1 MNQDPFKTMYG
12 ISDTVVGMAQEAMT
26 TVSSVFERID
36 KIKEYNQLRVL
47 QAFRNAHFAEAHL
60 GATTGYGYDDMGREK
75 IEEMY
80 AEIFGAEAA
89 YVRIQVTCGTQ
100 ILVACLFGI
109 LKPGEEMLAA
119 SGRPYD
125 TLASALGVEKKDDTF
140 TGSLLDYGMKY
151 NEVQLKED
159 GSPDLDAIKAAIK
172 PETKVVFLQKSKG
185 YTSRRCLRAE
195 DIKAVV
201 DLVKGIREDIIVF
214 VDNCYGEF
222 VETQE
227 PCALGADLCAGSL
240 IKNAGGGIC
249 PSGAYV
255 AGRKDLVERV
265 AERVTAPGLGSHVGP
280 SLGFNRQ
287 IAQGLF
293 MAPHVVAEALKGAVF
308 AAKLLEMAG
317 CRCEPSFD
325 ELRGDIVQSVAFPD
339 EKQMVNFC
347 KNVQN
352 CSPVDSFVSPEP
364 WDMPGYDAQVVMA
377 AGAFVQGASI
387 EFSADGPI
395 KPPYLV
401 YMQGGLVFEQVK
413 LAVMMAVTGMME
425 NKN

>member
-1 MNQDPFKTMYG
+1 MNQDPFKSMYG
-12 ISDTVVGMAQEAMT
+12 ISDTVVDMAKEAMT
-26 TVSSVFERID
+26 TVSSVFEKID
-36 KIKEYNQLRVL
+36 QVKEINQLRVL
-47 QAFRNAHFAEAHL
+47 QAFRNARFAEAHL

-80 AEIFGAEAA
+80 AELFGAEAA

-159 GSPDLDAIKAAIK
+159 GSPDLEAIRAAIK

-185 YTSRRCLRAE
+185 YTSRRCLRAD

-293 MAPHVVAEALKGAVF
+293 LAPHVVSEALKGAVF

-317 CRCEPSFD
+317 CKCEPAFD
-325 ELRGDIVQSVAFPD
+325 DLRGDIVQSVAFPD

-347 KNVQN
+347 KNVQS

-387 EFSADGPI
+387 EFSADGPV
-395 KPPYLV
+395 KPPFLV

-413 LAVMMAVTGMME
+413 LAVMQAVSGMLE
-425 NKN
+425 KK

>member
-47 QAFRNAHFAEAHL
+47 QAFRNARFAEAHL

-425 NKN
+425 IKN

>member
-1 MNQDPFKTMYG
+1 MNQDPFKSMYG
-12 ISDTVVGMAQEAMT
+12 ISDTVVDMAKEAMT
-26 TVSSVFERID
+26 TVSSVFEKID
-36 KIKEYNQLRVL
+36 QVKEINQLRVL
-47 QAFRNAHFAEAHL
+47 QAFRNARFAEAHL

-80 AEIFGAEAA
+80 AELFGAEAA

-159 GSPDLDAIKAAIK
+159 GSPDLEAIRAAIK

-240 IKNAGGGIC
+240 IKNSGGGIC

-293 MAPHVVAEALKGAVF
+293 LAPHVVSEALKGAVF
-308 AAKLLEMAG
+308 AAKMLEMAG
-317 CRCEPSFD
+317 CKCEPAFD
-325 ELRGDIVQSVAFPD
+325 DLRGDIVQSVAFPD

-347 KNVQN
+347 KNVQS

-387 EFSADGPI
+387 EFSADGPV
-395 KPPYLV
+395 KPPFLV

-413 LAVMMAVTGMME
+413 LAVMQAVSGMLE
-425 NKN
+425 KK

>member
-222 VETQE
+222 VETQA

>member
-1 MNQDPFKTMYG
+1 MNQDPFKSMYG
-12 ISDTVVGMAQEAMT
+12 ISDTVVDMAKEAMT
-26 TVSSVFERID
+26 TVSSVFEKID
-36 KIKEYNQLRVL
+36 QVKEINQLRVL
-47 QAFRNAHFAEAHL
+47 QAFRNARFAEAHL

-80 AEIFGAEAA
+80 AELFGAEAA

-159 GSPDLDAIKAAIK
+159 GSPDLEAIRAAIK

-293 MAPHVVAEALKGAVF
+293 LAPHVVSEALKGAVF
-308 AAKLLEMAG
+308 AAKMLEMAG
-317 CRCEPSFD
+317 CKCEPAFD
-325 ELRGDIVQSVAFPD
+325 DLRGDIVQSVAFPD

-387 EFSADGPI
+387 EFSADGPV
-395 KPPYLV
+395 KPPFLV

-413 LAVMMAVTGMME
+413 LAVMQAVSGMLE
-425 NKN
+425 KK

>member
-1 MNQDPFKTMYG
+1 MNQDPFKSMYG
-12 ISDTVVGMAQEAMT
+12 ISDTVVDMAKEAMT
-26 TVSSVFERID
+26 TVSSVFEKID
-36 KIKEYNQLRVL
+36 QVKEINQLRVL
-47 QAFRNAHFAEAHL
+47 QAFRNARFAEAHL

-80 AEIFGAEAA
+80 AELFGAEAA

-159 GSPDLDAIKAAIK
+159 GSPDLEAIRAAIK

-185 YTSRRCLRAE
+185 YTSRRCLRAD

-201 DLVKGIREDIIVF
+201 DLVKGIREDIIIF

-293 MAPHVVAEALKGAVF
+293 LAPHVVSEALKGAVF
-308 AAKLLEMAG
+308 AAKMLEMAG
-317 CRCEPSFD
+317 CKCEPAFD
-325 ELRGDIVQSVAFPD
+325 DLRGDIVQSVAFPD

-347 KNVQN
+347 KNVQS

-387 EFSADGPI
+387 EFSADGPV
-395 KPPYLV
+395 KPPFLV

-413 LAVMMAVTGMME
+413 LAVMQAVSGMLE
-425 NKN
+425 KK

>member
-1 MNQDPFKTMYG
+1 MNQDPFKEMFG
-12 ISDTVVGMAQEAMT
+12 ISDTVVNMADEAMT
-26 TVSSVFERID
+26 TVSSVFSKID
-36 KIKEYNQLRVL
+36 EVRQYNQLRVL
-47 QAFRNAHFAEAHL
+47 NAFRNARFAEAHL
-60 GATTGYGYDDMGREK
+60 GATTGYGYDDIGREK
-75 IEEMY
+75 IEQMY

-109 LKPGEEMLAA
+109 LKPGEEMLAVT
-119 SGRPYD
+119 GRPYD
-125 TLASALGVEKKDDTF
+125 TLASALGVEKKEEGF

-159 GSPDLDAIKAAIK
+159 GSPDLDAIASAIK

-201 DLVKGIREDIIVF
+201 DLVKSIREDIIVF

-222 VETQE
+222 VEKQE

-265 AERVTAPGLGSHVGP
+265 AERITAPGLGSHVGP

-293 MAPHVVAEALKGAVF
+293 LAPHVVAEALKGAVF
-308 AAKLLEMAG
+308 AAKMLEMAG

-325 ELRGDIVQSVAFPD
+325 DRRGDIVQSVAFPD
-339 EKQMVNFC
+339 EQQMVNFC
-347 KNVQN
+347 KNVQS

-387 EFSADGPI
+387 EFSADGPV

-413 LAVMMAVTGMME
+413 LAVMQAVTGMME
-425 NKN
+425 KKN

>member
-1 MNQDPFKTMYG
+1 MNQDPFKSMYG
-12 ISDTVVGMAQEAMT
+12 ISDTVVSMADEAMT
-26 TVSSVFERID
+26 TVSSVFS
-36 KIKEYNQLRVL
+36 KIEEVREYNQLRVL
-47 QAFRNAHFAEAHL
+47 QAFRNARFAEAHL
-60 GATTGYGYDDMGREK
+60 GATTGYGYDDIGREK
-75 IEEMY
+75 IEQMY

-109 LKPGEEMLAA
+109 LKPGEEMLAVT
-119 SGRPYD
+119 GRPYD
-125 TLASALGVEKKDDTF
+125 TLASALGVEKKEEEF

-151 NEVQLKED
+151 NEVQLLPD
-159 GSPDLDAIKAAIK
+159 GSPDLEAIKAAVK

-222 VETQE
+222 VEKQE

-255 AGRKDLVERV
+255 AGRKELVERV

-293 MAPHVVAEALKGAVF
+293 MAPHVVAEAMKGAVF

-317 CRCEPSFD
+317 CRCEPASD
-325 ELRGDIVQSVAFPD
+325 DLRGDIVQSVAFPD
-339 EKQMVNFC
+339 EQQMVNFC
-347 KNVQN
+347 RKVQS

-387 EFSADGPI
+387 ELSADGPI

-413 LAVMMAVTGMME
+413 LAVMMAVSEMME
-425 NKN
+425 KN

>member
-1 MNQDPFKTMYG
+1 MSDNPFLKYG
-12 ISDTVVGMAQEAMT
+12 ISDAVVDMASEAMT
-26 TVSSVFERID
+26 TASSVFRDIEKVREI
-36 KIKEYNQLRVL
+36 NQLRVL
-47 QAFRNAHFAEAHL
+47 DAFRNARFAEAHL

-80 AEIFGAEAA
+80 AELFGAEAA

-109 LKPGEEMLAA
+109 LKPGEEMLAVT
-119 SGRPYD
+119 GRPYD

-151 NEVQLKED
+151 NEVQLKPD
-159 GSPDLDAIKAAIK
+159 GSSDLEAIRAAIK
-172 PETKVVFLQKSKG
+172 PETKVIFLQKSKG
-185 YTSRRCLRAE
+185 YTSRRCLRAD

-201 DLVKGIREDIIVF
+201 DLVKGIREDLIVF

-222 VETQE
+222 VETKE
-227 PCALGADLCAGSL
+227 PCAVGADLCAGSL

-255 AGRKDLVERV
+255 CGRKDLVERV

-308 AAKLLEMAG
+308 AAKMLEMAG
-317 CRCEPSFD
+317 CTCAPAFD
-325 ELRGDIVQSVAFPD
+325 EPRGDIVQSVAFPNA
-339 EKQMVNFC
+339 EQMVNFC
-347 KNVQN
+347 RNVQS
-352 CSPVDSFVSPEP
+352 CSPVDSFVAPEP
-364 WDMPGYDAQVVMA
+364 WAMPGYDAEVVMA

-387 EFSADGPI
+387 EFSADGPV

-413 LAVMMAVTGMME
+413 LAVMMAVSKMRET
-425 NKN
+425 KN

>member
-1 MNQDPFKTMYG
+1 MNQDPFKSMYG
-12 ISDTVVGMAQEAMT
+12 ISDTVVSMADEAMT
-26 TVSSVFERID
+26 TVSSVFS
-36 KIKEYNQLRVL
+36 KIEEVREYNQLRVL
-47 QAFRNAHFAEAHL
+47 QAFRNARFAEAHL
-60 GATTGYGYDDMGREK
+60 GSTTGYGYDDIGREK
-75 IEEMY
+75 IEQMY

-109 LKPGEEMLAA
+109 LKPGEEMLAVT
-119 SGRPYD
+119 GRPYD
-125 TLASALGVEKKDDTF
+125 TLASALGVEKKEEGF

-151 NEVQLKED
+151 NEVQLLPD
-159 GSPDLDAIKAAIK
+159 GSPDLEAIKAAIK

-185 YTSRRCLRAE
+185 YTSRRCLRAD

-222 VETQE
+222 VEKQE
-227 PCALGADLCAGSL
+227 PCALGTDLCAGSL

-255 AGRKDLVERV
+255 AGRKELVERV

-293 MAPHVVAEALKGAVF
+293 MAPHVVAEAMKGAVF

-317 CRCEPSFD
+317 CRCEPSSSD
-325 ELRGDIVQSVAFPD
+325 LRGDIVQSVAFPD
-339 EKQMVNFC
+339 EQQMVNFC
-347 KNVQN
+347 RKVQS

-387 EFSADGPI
+387 ELSADGPI

-413 LAVMMAVTGMME
+413 LAVMMAVSEMME
-425 NKN
+425 KN

>member
-1 MNQDPFKTMYG
+1 MYG
-12 ISDTVVGMAQEAMT
+12 ISDTVVDMAKEAMT
-26 TVSSVFERID
+26 TVSSVFEKID
-36 KIKEYNQLRVL
+36 QVKEINQLRVL
-47 QAFRNAHFAEAHL
+47 QAFRNARFAEAHL

-80 AEIFGAEAA
+80 AELFGAEAA

-159 GSPDLDAIKAAIK
+159 GSPDLEAIRAAIK

-201 DLVKGIREDIIVF
+201 DLVKGIREDIIIF

-293 MAPHVVAEALKGAVF
+293 LAPHVVSEALKGAVF
-308 AAKLLEMAG
+308 AAKMLEMAG
-317 CRCEPSFD
+317 CKCEPAFD
-325 ELRGDIVQSVAFPD
+325 DLRGDIVQSVAFPD

-347 KNVQN
+347 KNVQS

-377 AGAFVQGASI
+377 AGAFVQGASS
-387 EFSADGPI
+387 EFSADGPV
-395 KPPYLV
+395 KPPFLV

-413 LAVMMAVTGMME
+413 LAVMQAVSGMLE
-425 NKN
+425 KK

>member
-1 MNQDPFKTMYG
+1 MNQDPFKEMFG
-12 ISDTVVGMAQEAMT
+12 ISDTVVNMADEAMA
-26 TVSSVFERID
+26 TVSSVFSEIEEVRQ
-36 KIKEYNQLRVL
+36 YNQLRVL
-47 QAFRNAHFAEAHL
+47 NAFRNVRFAEAHL
-60 GATTGYGYDDMGREK
+60 GATTGYGYDDIGREK
-75 IEEMY
+75 IEQMY

-109 LKPGEEMLAA
+109 LKPGEEMLAVT
-119 SGRPYD
+119 GRPYD
-125 TLASALGVEKKDDTF
+125 TLASALGVEKKEEGF

-151 NEVQLKED
+151 DEVQLKDD
-159 GSPDLDAIKAAIK
+159 GSPDLEAIASAIK

-201 DLVKGIREDIIVF
+201 DLVKNIREDIIVF

-222 VETQE
+222 VEKQE

-255 AGRKDLVERV
+255 AGRKELVERV

-293 MAPHVVAEALKGAVF
+293 MAPHVVAEAMKGAVF

-317 CRCEPSFD
+317 CRCEPASSD
-325 ELRGDIVQSVAFPD
+325 MRGDIVQSVAFPD
-339 EKQMVNFC
+339 EQQMINFC
-347 KNVQN
+347 RKVQS
-352 CSPVDSFVSPEP
+352 CSPVDSFVAPEP

-377 AGAFVQGASI
+377 AGAFVQGASN
-387 EFSADGPI
+387 FSHHQCRNHSGKI
-395 KPPYLV
+395 NPYFPNN
-401 YMQGGLVFEQVK
+401 Y
-413 LAVMMAVTGMME
+413 
-425 NKN
+425 

>member
-12 ISDTVVGMAQEAMT
+12 ISDTVVSMADEAMT
-26 TVSSVFERID
+26 AVSAVFSKID
-36 KIKEYNQLRVL
+36 EVKEYNQLRVL
-47 QAFRNAHFAEAHL
+47 QAFRNARFAEAHL
-60 GATTGYGYDDMGREK
+60 GATTGYGYDDIGREK

-109 LKPGEEMLAA
+109 LKPGEEMLAV

-159 GSPDLDAIKAAIK
+159 GSPDLEAIRAAIK

-201 DLVKGIREDIIVF
+201 DLVKSIRKDIIVF

-222 VETQE
+222 VEKQE

-293 MAPHVVAEALKGAVF
+293 LAPHVVAEALKGAVF
-308 AAKLLEMAG
+308 AAKMLEMAG
-317 CRCEPSFD
+317 CRPEPAFD
-325 ELRGDIVQSVAFPD
+325 EGRGDIVQSVAFPD

-387 EFSADGPI
+387 EFSADGPV

-413 LAVMMAVTGMME
+413 LAVMMAVSGMLE

>member
-1 MNQDPFKTMYG
+1 MFG
-12 ISDTVVGMAQEAMT
+12 ISDTVVNMADEAMT
-26 TVSSVFERID
+26 TVSSVFSKID
-36 KIKEYNQLRVL
+36 EVRQYNQLRVL
-47 QAFRNAHFAEAHL
+47 NAVRNARFAEAHL
-60 GATTGYGYDDMGREK
+60 GATTGYGYDDIGREK
-75 IEEMY
+75 IEQMY

-109 LKPGEEMLAA
+109 LKPGEEMLAVT
-119 SGRPYD
+119 GRPYD
-125 TLASALGVEKKDDTF
+125 TLASALGVEKKEEGF

-159 GSPDLDAIKAAIK
+159 GSPDLDAIASAIK

-222 VETQE
+222 VEKQE

-255 AGRKDLVERV
+255 AGRKELVERV
-265 AERVTAPGLGSHVGP
+265 AERVTAPGLGRHVGP
-280 SLGFNRQ
+280 SLGVKRQ

-293 MAPHVVAEALKGAVF
+293 MAPHVVSEAMKGAVF

-317 CRCEPSFD
+317 CRCEPASD
-325 ELRGDIVQSVAFPD
+325 DLRGDIVQSVAFPD

-347 KNVQN
+347 RKVQS

-387 EFSADGPI
+387 ELSADGPI

-413 LAVMMAVTGMME
+413 LAVMMAVSEMME
-425 NKN
+425 KN

>member
-1 MNQDPFKTMYG
+1 MYG
-12 ISDTVVGMAQEAMT
+12 ISDTVVDMAKEAMT
-26 TVSSVFERID
+26 TVSSVFEKID
-36 KIKEYNQLRVL
+36 QVKEINQLRVL
-47 QAFRNAHFAEAHL
+47 QAFRNARFAEAHL

-80 AEIFGAEAA
+80 AELFGAEAA

-159 GSPDLDAIKAAIK
+159 GSPDLEAIRAAIK

-201 DLVKGIREDIIVF
+201 DLVKGIREDIIIF

-293 MAPHVVAEALKGAVF
+293 LAPHVVSEALKGAVF
-308 AAKLLEMAG
+308 AAKMLEMAG
-317 CRCEPSFD
+317 CKCEPAFD
-325 ELRGDIVQSVAFPD
+325 DLRGDIVQSVAFPD

-347 KNVQN
+347 KNVQS

-387 EFSADGPI
+387 EFSADGPV
-395 KPPYLV
+395 KPPFLV

-413 LAVMMAVTGMME
+413 LAVMQAVSGMLE
-425 NKN
+425 KK

>member
-1 MNQDPFKTMYG
+1 MNQDPFKSMYG
-12 ISDTVVGMAQEAMT
+12 ISDTVVDMAEEAMT
-26 TVSSVFERID
+26 TVSSVFEKID
-36 KIKEYNQLRVL
+36 KVREINQLRVL
-47 QAFRNAHFAEAHL
+47 KAFRNARFAEAHL

-80 AEIFGAEAA
+80 AELFGAEAA

-159 GSPDLDAIKAAIK
+159 GSPDLDAIRAAIK

-185 YTSRRCLRAE
+185 YTSRRCLRAD

-293 MAPHVVAEALKGAVF
+293 LAPHVVSEALKGAVF
-308 AAKLLEMAG
+308 AAKMLEMAG

-325 ELRGDIVQSVAFPD
+325 DPRGDIVQSVAFPD

-347 KNVQN
+347 KNVQS

-395 KPPYLV
+395 KPPFLV

-413 LAVMMAVTGMME
+413 LAVMQAVSGMLE
-425 NKN
+425 KN

>member
-1 MNQDPFKTMYG
+1 MNSNPYTQYG
-12 ISDTVVGMAQEAMT
+12 ISDAVVNMASEAMT
-26 TVSSVFERID
+26 TASSVFQRIEE
-36 KIKEYNQLRVL
+36 IREVNQLRVL
-47 QAFRNAHFAEAHL
+47 DAFREVHFAEAHL
-60 GATTGYGYDDMGREK
+60 GGTTGYGYDDMGREK

-80 AEIFGAEAA
+80 ANLFGAEAA

-109 LKPGEEMLAA
+109 LKPGEEMLAV

-125 TLASALGVEKKDDTF
+125 TLASALGVEKETDEF

-159 GSPDLDAIKAAIK
+159 GSPDLDAIRNAIK

-185 YTSRRCLRAE
+185 YTSRRCLRAD

-201 DLVKGIREDIIVF
+201 DLVKSIREDIIVF

-255 AGRKDLVERV
+255 CGRKDLVERV

-308 AAKLLEMAG
+308 AAKMLEMAG
-317 CRCEPSFD
+317 CKCAPAFD
-325 ELRGDIVQSVAFPD
+325 ELRGDIVQSVAFPNA
-339 EKQMVNFC
+339 EQMVNFC
-347 KNVQN
+347 KDVQS
-352 CSPVDSFVSPEP
+352 CSPVDSFVAPEP
-364 WDMPGYDAQVVMA
+364 WAMPGYDAEVVMA

-387 EFSADGPI
+387 EFSADGPV

-413 LAVMMAVTGMME
+413 LAVMMAVSKMME
-425 NKN
+425 SKD

>member
-1 MNQDPFKTMYG
+1 MNQDQFKTTFG
-12 ISDTVVGMAQEAMT
+12 ISDTVVKMAEEAMT
-26 TVSSVFERID
+26 TVSSVFADIEKTR
-36 KIKEYNQLRVL
+36 EYNQLRVL
-47 QAFRNAHFAEAHL
+47 DAFRHVKFAEAHL
-60 GATTGYGYDDMGREK
+60 GATTGYGYDDIGREK

-109 LKPGEEMLAA
+109 LKPGEEMLAV

-151 NEVQLKED
+151 NEVQLKDD

-172 PETKVVFLQKSKG
+172 PETRVVFIQKSKG
-185 YTSRRCLRAE
+185 YTTRRCLRSE

-201 DLVKGIREDIIVF
+201 DLVKGISKEIIVF

-227 PCALGADLCAGSL
+227 PCALGVDLCAGSL
-240 IKNAGGGIC
+240 IKNAGGGLC

-280 SLGFNRQ
+280 SLGFNRS

-308 AAKLLEMAG
+308 ASKLLTMAG
-317 CRCEPSFD
+317 CKCEPSFD
-325 ELRGDIVQSVAFPD
+325 EARGDIVQSIAFPNA
-339 EKQMVNFC
+339 EQMVNFC
-347 KNVQN
+347 KMIQS
-352 CSPVDSFVSPEP
+352 CSPVDSYVSPEP
-364 WDMPGYDAQVVMA
+364 WDMPGYDAEVVMA

-387 EFSADGPI
+387 ELSADGPV
-395 KPPYLV
+395 KPPYLA

-413 LAVMMAVTGMME
+413 LAAMLAVQKMME
-425 NKN
+425 K

>member
-1 MNQDPFKTMYG
+1 MNQDPFKSMYG
-12 ISDTVVGMAQEAMT
+12 ISDTVVDMAKEAMT
-26 TVSSVFERID
+26 TVSSVFEKID
-36 KIKEYNQLRVL
+36 QVKEINQLRVL
-47 QAFRNAHFAEAHL
+47 QAFRNARFAEAHL

-80 AEIFGAEAA
+80 AELFGAEAA

-159 GSPDLDAIKAAIK
+159 GSPDLEAIRAAIK

-185 YTSRRCLRAE
+185 YTSRRCLRAD

-293 MAPHVVAEALKGAVF
+293 LAPHVVSEALKGAVF
-308 AAKLLEMAG
+308 AAKMLEMAG
-317 CRCEPSFD
+317 CKCEPAFD
-325 ELRGDIVQSVAFPD
+325 DLRGDIVQSVAFPD

-387 EFSADGPI
+387 EFSADGPV
-395 KPPYLV
+395 KPPFLV

-413 LAVMMAVTGMME
+413 LAVMQAVSGMLE
-425 NKN
+425 KK

>member
-1 MNQDPFKTMYG
+1 MKQDPFKTMYG
-12 ISDTVVGMAQEAMT
+12 ISDTVVDMAQEAMT

-47 QAFRNAHFAEAHL
+47 QAFRNARFAEAHL

-125 TLASALGVEKKDDTF
+125 TLASALGVEKKDNTF

-159 GSPDLDAIKAAIK
+159 GSPDLEAIKAAIK

-255 AGRKDLVERV
+255 AGRKELVERV

-293 MAPHVVAEALKGAVF
+293 MAPHVVSEALKGAVF

-347 KNVQN
+347 KNVQS

-413 LAVMMAVTGMME
+413 LAVMMAVSGMME

>member
-1 MNQDPFKTMYG
+1 MNQDPFKSMYG
-12 ISDTVVGMAQEAMT
+12 ISDTVVDMAKEAMT
-26 TVSSVFERID
+26 TVSSVFEKID
-36 KIKEYNQLRVL
+36 QVKEINQLRVL
-47 QAFRNAHFAEAHL
+47 QAFRNARFAEAHL

-80 AEIFGAEAA
+80 AELFGAEAA

-159 GSPDLDAIKAAIK
+159 GSPDLEAIRAAIK

-185 YTSRRCLRAE
+185 YTSRRCLRAD

-293 MAPHVVAEALKGAVF
+293 LAPHVVSEALKGAVF
-308 AAKLLEMAG
+308 AAKMLEMAG
-317 CRCEPSFD
+317 CKCEPAFD
-325 ELRGDIVQSVAFPD
+325 DLRGDIVQSVAFPD

-347 KNVQN
+347 KNVQS

-387 EFSADGPI
+387 EFSADGPV
-395 KPPYLV
+395 KPPFLV

-413 LAVMMAVTGMME
+413 LAVMQAVSGMLE
-425 NKN
+425 KK

>member
-12 ISDTVVGMAQEAMT
+12 ISDTVVDMAQEAMT

-47 QAFRNAHFAEAHL
+47 QAFRNARFAEAHL

-159 GSPDLDAIKAAIK
+159 GSPDLEAIKAAIK

-255 AGRKDLVERV
+255 AGRKELVERV

-293 MAPHVVAEALKGAVF
+293 MAPHVVSEALKGAVF

-413 LAVMMAVTGMME
+413 LAVMMAVSGMME

>member
-1 MNQDPFKTMYG
+1 MNQDPFKSMYG
-12 ISDTVVGMAQEAMT
+12 ISDTVVDMAKEAMT
-26 TVSSVFERID
+26 TVSSVFEKID
-36 KIKEYNQLRVL
+36 QVKEINQLRVL
-47 QAFRNAHFAEAHL
+47 QAFRNARFAEAHL

-80 AEIFGAEAA
+80 AELFGAEAA

-159 GSPDLDAIKAAIK
+159 GSPDLEAIRAAIK

-293 MAPHVVAEALKGAVF
+293 LAPHVVSEALKGAVF
-308 AAKLLEMAG
+308 AAKMLEMAG
-317 CRCEPSFD
+317 CKCEPAFD
-325 ELRGDIVQSVAFPD
+325 DLRGDIVQSVAFPD

-347 KNVQN
+347 KNVQS

-387 EFSADGPI
+387 EFSADGPV
-395 KPPYLV
+395 KPPFLV

-413 LAVMMAVTGMME
+413 LAVMQAVSGMLE
-425 NKN
+425 KK

>member
-1 MNQDPFKTMYG
+1 MFG
-12 ISDTVVGMAQEAMT
+12 ISDTVVSMADEAMT
-26 TVSSVFERID
+26 TVSSVFS
-36 KIKEYNQLRVL
+36 KIEEVRQYNQLRVL
-47 QAFRNAHFAEAHL
+47 NAFRNARFAEAHL
-60 GATTGYGYDDMGREK
+60 GATTGYGYDDIGREK
-75 IEEMY
+75 IEQMY

-109 LKPGEEMLAA
+109 LKPGEEMLAVT
-119 SGRPYD
+119 GRPYD
-125 TLASALGVEKKDDTF
+125 TLASALGVEKMEEGF
-140 TGSLLDYGMKY
+140 TGSLLDYGMRY
-151 NEVQLKED
+151 NEVQLKAD
-159 GSPDLDAIKAAIK
+159 GSPDLDAIASAIK

-222 VETQE
+222 VEKQE

-255 AGRKDLVERV
+255 AGRKELVERV

-293 MAPHVVAEALKGAVF
+293 MAPHVVSEAMKGAVF

-317 CRCEPSFD
+317 CRCEPASD
-325 ELRGDIVQSVAFPD
+325 DLRGDIVQSVAFPD

-347 KNVQN
+347 RKVQS

-387 EFSADGPI
+387 ELSADGPI

-413 LAVMMAVTGMME
+413 LAVMMAVSEMME
-425 NKN
+425 KN

>member
-1 MNQDPFKTMYG
+1 MSDNPFLKYG
-12 ISDTVVGMAQEAMT
+12 ISDAVVEMASEAMT
-26 TVSSVFERID
+26 TASSVFRDIEKVREI
-36 KIKEYNQLRVL
+36 NQLRVL
-47 QAFRNAHFAEAHL
+47 DAFRNAHFAEAHL

-80 AEIFGAEAA
+80 AELFGAEAA

-109 LKPGEEMLAA
+109 LKPGEEMLAVT
-119 SGRPYD
+119 GRPYD

-151 NEVQLKED
+151 NEVQLKPD
-159 GSPDLDAIKAAIK
+159 GSPDLDAIRAAIK
-172 PETKVVFLQKSKG
+172 PETKVIFLQKSKG
-185 YTSRRCLRAE
+185 YTSRRCLRSD

-201 DLVKGIREDIIVF
+201 DLVKGIREDLIVF

-222 VETQE
+222 VETTE
-227 PCALGADLCAGSL
+227 PCAVGADLCAGSL
-240 IKNAGGGIC
+240 IKNAGGGLC

-255 AGRKDLVERV
+255 CGRKDLVERV

-308 AAKLLEMAG
+308 AAKMLEMAG
-317 CRCEPSFD
+317 CTCAPAFD
-325 ELRGDIVQSVAFPD
+325 EKRGDIVQSVAFPNA
-339 EKQMVNFC
+339 EQMVNFC
-347 KNVQN
+347 RNVQS
-352 CSPVDSFVSPEP
+352 CSPVDSFVAPEP
-364 WDMPGYDAQVVMA
+364 WAMPGYDAEVVMA

-387 EFSADGPI
+387 EFSADGPV

-413 LAVMMAVTGMME
+413 LAVMMAVSKMRET
-425 NKN
+425 KN

>member
-1 MNQDPFKTMYG
+1 MYG
-12 ISDTVVGMAQEAMT
+12 ISDTVVDMAKEAMT
-26 TVSSVFERID
+26 TVSSVFEKID
-36 KIKEYNQLRVL
+36 QVKEINQLRVL
-47 QAFRNAHFAEAHL
+47 QAFRNARFAEAHL

-80 AEIFGAEAA
+80 AELFGAEAA

-159 GSPDLDAIKAAIK
+159 GSPDLEAIRAAIK

-293 MAPHVVAEALKGAVF
+293 LAPHVVSEALKGAVF
-308 AAKLLEMAG
+308 AAKMLEMAG
-317 CRCEPSFD
+317 CKCEPAFD
-325 ELRGDIVQSVAFPD
+325 DLRGDIVQSVAFPD

-347 KNVQN
+347 KNVQS

-387 EFSADGPI
+387 EFSADGPV
-395 KPPYLV
+395 KPPFLV

-413 LAVMMAVTGMME
+413 LAVMQAVSGMLE
-425 NKN
+425 KK

>member
-1 MNQDPFKTMYG
+1 MYG
-12 ISDTVVGMAQEAMT
+12 ISDTVVDMAKEAMT
-26 TVSSVFERID
+26 TVSSVFEKID
-36 KIKEYNQLRVL
+36 QVKEINQLRVL
-47 QAFRNAHFAEAHL
+47 QAFRNARFAEAHL

-80 AEIFGAEAA
+80 AELFGAEAA

-159 GSPDLDAIKAAIK
+159 GSPDLEAIRAAIK

-185 YTSRRCLRAE
+185 YTSRRCLRAD

-293 MAPHVVAEALKGAVF
+293 LAPHVVSEALKGAVF
-308 AAKLLEMAG
+308 AAKMLEMAG
-317 CRCEPSFD
+317 CKCEPAFD
-325 ELRGDIVQSVAFPD
+325 DLRGDIVQSVAFPD

-347 KNVQN
+347 NNVQS

-364 WDMPGYDAQVVMA
+364 WDMPGYDAQVVRA

-387 EFSADGPI
+387 EFSADGPV
-395 KPPYLV
+395 KPPFLV

-413 LAVMMAVTGMME
+413 LAVMQAVSGMLE
-425 NKN
+425 KK

>member
-1 MNQDPFKTMYG
+1 MNQDPFKSMYG
-12 ISDTVVGMAQEAMT
+12 ISDTVVDMAKEAMT
-26 TVSSVFERID
+26 TVSSVFEKID
-36 KIKEYNQLRVL
+36 KVKEINQLRVL
-47 QAFRNAHFAEAHL
+47 QAFRNARFAEAHL

-80 AEIFGAEAA
+80 AELFGAEAA

-159 GSPDLDAIKAAIK
+159 GSPDLDAIRAAIK

-201 DLVKGIREDIIVF
+201 DLVKSIREDIIVF

-293 MAPHVVAEALKGAVF
+293 LAPHVVSEALKGAVF
-308 AAKLLEMAG
+308 AAKMLEMAG
-317 CRCEPSFD
+317 CKCEPAFD
-325 ELRGDIVQSVAFPD
+325 DLRGDIVQSVAFPD

-347 KNVQN
+347 KNVQS

-387 EFSADGPI
+387 EFSADGPV
-395 KPPYLV
+395 KPPFLV

-413 LAVMMAVTGMME
+413 LAVMQAVSGMLE
-425 NKN
+425 KK

>member
-1 MNQDPFKTMYG
+1 MFG
-12 ISDTVVGMAQEAMT
+12 ISDTVVNMADEAMT
-26 TVSSVFERID
+26 TVSSVFSKID
-36 KIKEYNQLRVL
+36 EVRQYNQLRVL
-47 QAFRNAHFAEAHL
+47 NAFRNARFAEAHL
-60 GATTGYGYDDMGREK
+60 GATTGYGYDDIGREK
-75 IEEMY
+75 IEQMY
-80 AEIFGAEAA
+80 AEIFGSEAA

-109 LKPGEEMLAA
+109 LKPGEEMLAVT
-119 SGRPYD
+119 GRPYD
-125 TLASALGVEKKDDTF
+125 TLASALGVEKKEEGF

-151 NEVQLKED
+151 NEVQLKDD
-159 GSPDLDAIKAAIK
+159 GSPDLDAIASAIK

-222 VETQE
+222 VEKQE

-255 AGRKDLVERV
+255 AGRKELVERV

-293 MAPHVVAEALKGAVF
+293 MAPHVVSEAMKGAVF

-317 CRCEPSFD
+317 CRCEPASD
-325 ELRGDIVQSVAFPD
+325 DLRGDIVQSVAFPD

-347 KNVQN
+347 RKVQS

-387 EFSADGPI
+387 ELSADGPI

-413 LAVMMAVTGMME
+413 LAVMMAVSEMME
-425 NKN
+425 KN

>member
-1 MNQDPFKTMYG
+1 MNSVPYNEYG
-12 ISDTVVGMAQEAMT
+12 ISDAVVQMASEAMT
-26 TVSSVFERID
+26 TASSVFSDIEEIR
-36 KIKEYNQLRVL
+36 EYNQLRVL
-47 QAFRNAHFAEAHL
+47 QAFRNARFAEAHL
-60 GATTGYGYDDMGREK
+60 GGTTGYGYDDIGREK

-109 LKPGEEMLAA
+109 LKPGDEMLAVT
-119 SGRPYD
+119 GRPYD
-125 TLASALGVEKKDDTF
+125 TLAFALGVEKKDDTF

-151 NEVQLKED
+151 NEVQLRED
-159 GSPDLDAIKAAIK
+159 GSPDLDAIRAAIK
-172 PETKVVFLQKSKG
+172 PETKVIFLQKSKG
-185 YTSRRCLRAE
+185 YTSRRCLRSE

-201 DLVKGIREDIIVF
+201 DLVKGIRQDLIVF

-222 VETQE
+222 VERQE

-240 IKNAGGGIC
+240 IKNAGGGLC
-249 PSGAYV
+249 SSGAYV

-265 AERVTAPGLGSHVGP
+265 AERITAPGLGSHVGP

-293 MAPHVVAEALKGAVF
+293 LAPHVVAEALKGAVF
-308 AAKLLEMAG
+308 AATLLEMAG
-317 CRCEPSFD
+317 CRCDPASTD
-325 ELRGDIVQSVAFPD
+325 PRGDIVQSVAFPD
-339 EKQMVNFC
+339 DKQMVNFC
-347 KNVQN
+347 RKVQS

-377 AGAFVQGASI
+377 AGAFVSGASI
-387 EFSADGPI
+387 EFSADGPV

-413 LAVMMAVTGMME
+413 LAIMMAVSDMME
-425 NKN
+425 KKE

>member
-1 MNQDPFKTMYG
+1 MNQDPFKSMYG
-12 ISDTVVGMAQEAMT
+12 ISDTVVSMADEAMT
-26 TVSSVFERID
+26 TVSSVFS
-36 KIKEYNQLRVL
+36 KIEEVREYNQLRVL
-47 QAFRNAHFAEAHL
+47 QAFRNARFAEAHL
-60 GATTGYGYDDMGREK
+60 GSTTGYGYDDIGREK
-75 IEEMY
+75 IEQMY

-100 ILVACLFGI
+100 ILVACLFGN
-109 LKPGEEMLAA
+109 LKPGEEMLAVT
-119 SGRPYD
+119 GRPYD
-125 TLASALGVEKKDDTF
+125 TLASALGVEKKEEGF

-151 NEVQLKED
+151 NEVQLLPD
-159 GSPDLDAIKAAIK
+159 GSPDLEAIKASIK

-185 YTSRRCLRAE
+185 YTSRRCLRAD
-195 DIKAVV
+195 DIKTVV

-222 VETQE
+222 VEKQE

-255 AGRKDLVERV
+255 AGRKELVERV

-293 MAPHVVAEALKGAVF
+293 MAPHVVAEAMKGAVF

-317 CRCEPSFD
+317 CRCEPSSED
-325 ELRGDIVQSVAFPD
+325 LRGDIVQSVAFPD
-339 EKQMVNFC
+339 EQQMVNFC
-347 KNVQN
+347 RKVQS

-387 EFSADGPI
+387 ELSADGPI

-413 LAVMMAVTGMME
+413 LAVMMAVSEMME
-425 NKN
+425 KN

>member
-1 MNQDPFKTMYG
+1 MSDNPFLKYG
-12 ISDTVVGMAQEAMT
+12 ISDAVVDMASEAMT
-26 TVSSVFERID
+26 TASSVFRDIEKVREI
-36 KIKEYNQLRVL
+36 NQLRVL
-47 QAFRNAHFAEAHL
+47 DAFRNARFAEAHL

-80 AEIFGAEAA
+80 AELFGAEAA

-109 LKPGEEMLAA
+109 LKPGEEMLAVT
-119 SGRPYD
+119 GRPYD

-151 NEVQLKED
+151 NEVQLKPD
-159 GSPDLDAIKAAIK
+159 GSPDLDAIRAAIK
-172 PETKVVFLQKSKG
+172 PETKVIFLQKSKG
-185 YTSRRCLRAE
+185 YTSRRCLRAD

-201 DLVKGIREDIIVF
+201 DLVKGIREDLIVF

-222 VETQE
+222 VETKE
-227 PCALGADLCAGSL
+227 PCAVGADLCAGSL

-255 AGRKDLVERV
+255 CGRKDLVERV

-308 AAKLLEMAG
+308 AAKMLEMAG
-317 CRCEPSFD
+317 CTCAPAFD
-325 ELRGDIVQSVAFPD
+325 EPRGDIVQSVAFPNA
-339 EKQMVNFC
+339 EQMVNFC
-347 KNVQN
+347 RNVQS
-352 CSPVDSFVSPEP
+352 CSPVDSFVAPEP
-364 WDMPGYDAQVVMA
+364 WAMPGYDAEVVMA

-387 EFSADGPI
+387 EFSADGPV

-413 LAVMMAVTGMME
+413 LAVMMAVSKMRET
-425 NKN
+425 KN

>member
-1 MNQDPFKTMYG
+1 MNSVPYSEYG
-12 ISDTVVGMAQEAMT
+12 IRESVVQMASEAMT
-26 TVSSVFERID
+26 TVSSVFAEIEKVREI
-36 KIKEYNQLRVL
+36 NQLRVL
-47 QAFRNAHFAEAHL
+47 QAFRDARFAEAHL
-60 GATTGYGYDDMGREK
+60 GSTTGYGYDDIGREK

-80 AEIFGAEAA
+80 AQIFGAEAA

-109 LKPGEEMLAA
+109 LKPGEEMLAVT
-119 SGRPYD
+119 GRPYD

-159 GSPDLDAIKAAIK
+159 GSPDLEAIASAIK

-185 YTSRRCLRAE
+185 YTSRRALRSE
-195 DIKAVV
+195 DIRAVI
-201 DLVKGIREDIIVF
+201 DLVKGIRKDIIVF

-222 VETQE
+222 VETKE

-293 MAPHVVAEALKGAVF
+293 LAPHVVAEALKGAVF
-308 AAKLLEMAG
+308 AAKMLEMAG
-317 CRCEPSFD
+317 CNCAPASTEA
-325 ELRGDIVQSVAFPD
+325 RGDIVQSVAFPD

-347 KNVQN
+347 RKVQS

-387 EFSADGPI
+387 ELSADGPV

-413 LAVMMAVTGMME
+413 LAVMMAVSDMME
-425 NKN
+425 KN

>member
-1 MNQDPFKTMYG
+1 MNQDPFKSMYG
-12 ISDTVVGMAQEAMT
+12 ISDTVVDMAKEAMT
-26 TVSSVFERID
+26 TVSSVFEKID
-36 KIKEYNQLRVL
+36 QVKEINQLRVL
-47 QAFRNAHFAEAHL
+47 QAFRNARFAEAHL

-80 AEIFGAEAA
+80 AELFGAEAA

-159 GSPDLDAIKAAIK
+159 GSPDLEAIRAAIK

-201 DLVKGIREDIIVF
+201 DLVKGIREDIIIF

-293 MAPHVVAEALKGAVF
+293 LAPHVVSEALKGAVF
-308 AAKLLEMAG
+308 AAKMLEMAG
-317 CRCEPSFD
+317 CKCEPAFD
-325 ELRGDIVQSVAFPD
+325 DLRGDIVQSVAFPD

-387 EFSADGPI
+387 EFSADGPV
-395 KPPYLV
+395 KPPFLV

-413 LAVMMAVTGMME
+413 LAVMQAVSGMLE
-425 NKN
+425 KK

>member
-1 MNQDPFKTMYG
+1 MNQDPFKSMYG
-12 ISDTVVGMAQEAMT
+12 ISDTVVSMADEAMT
-26 TVSSVFERID
+26 TVSSVFS
-36 KIKEYNQLRVL
+36 KIEEVREYNQLRVL
-47 QAFRNAHFAEAHL
+47 QAFRNARFAEAHL
-60 GATTGYGYDDMGREK
+60 GSTTGYGYDDIGREK
-75 IEEMY
+75 IEQMY

-100 ILVACLFGI
+100 ILVACLFGN
-109 LKPGEEMLAA
+109 LKPGEEMLAVT
-119 SGRPYD
+119 GRPYD
-125 TLASALGVEKKDDTF
+125 TLASALGVEKKEEGF

-151 NEVQLKED
+151 NEVQLLPD
-159 GSPDLDAIKAAIK
+159 GSPDLEAIKASIK

-185 YTSRRCLRAE
+185 YTSRRCLRAN

-222 VETQE
+222 VEKQE

-255 AGRKDLVERV
+255 AGRKELVERV

-293 MAPHVVAEALKGAVF
+293 MAPHVVAEAMKGAVF

-317 CRCEPSFD
+317 CRCEPSSED
-325 ELRGDIVQSVAFPD
+325 LRGDIVQSVAFPD
-339 EKQMVNFC
+339 EQQMVNFC
-347 KNVQN
+347 RKVQS

-387 EFSADGPI
+387 ELSADGPI

-413 LAVMMAVTGMME
+413 LAVMMAVSEMME
-425 NKN
+425 KN